1 MSVDSVAAHL
11 PFALSLLHAM
21 AAQYPGLQKPQRSS
35 NLCENCHLN
44 PKYKEGRKTHP
55 YCSKSCAE
63 ANAGGNSSNSDCDFC
78 HSRLKHPGHP
88 FCGKA
93 CAKKAAAGQ
102 TASSKS
108 PPSTCKAP
116 GCQKAVHTKPGG
128 TCGEYCS
135 LSHKTLTEMLCIL
148 CLRNPK
154 KANSHFCGRHC
165 SHDAERKGPMIL
177 EVPAGHV
184 TFKSVA
190 DQFKASWRH
199 PGTTCPQVKRVYKV
213 ILTPASSQ
221 AYENYKSS
229 VEARGQFVAAGRSKG
244 NENRRWHGTRRE
256 CLLGDNGQ
264 TQFCTSTTCS
274 LCCIL
279 RTSFDVT
286 KAAWGSFGQGIYTSS
301 TSSKSNDFSRNVPK
315 SPMKAI
321 LLNKV
326 VVGKG
331 CKMSHANK
339 TLTAPPSGCDSVLAE
354 GGGIVYDELI
364 VFSNDAIR
372 PSFLVMYEV

>member
-1 MSVDSVAAHL
+1 MRFDLSCVEKTGALERHHFSEYYTRLLESYPIMSVDSVAAHL

-135 LSHKTLTEMLCIL
+135 LSHKT
-148 CLRNPK
+148 
-154 KANSHFCGRHC
+154 
-165 SHDAERKGPMIL
+165 
-177 EVPAGHV
+177 
-184 TFKSVA
+184 
-190 DQFKASWRH
+190 
-199 PGTTCPQVKRVYKV
+199 
-213 ILTPASSQ
+213 
-221 AYENYKSS
+221 SS

-301 TSSKSNDFSRNVPK
+301 TSSN
-315 SPMKAI
+315 
-321 LLNKV
+321 
-326 VVGKG
+326 
-331 CKMSHANK
+331 
-339 TLTAPPSGCDSVLAE
+339 PPRG
-354 GGGIVYDELI
+354 
-364 VFSNDAIR
+364 
-372 PSFLVMYEV
+372 